1 MSSTMDFMLW
11 LSLTMPTLR
20 TYCHCVEFPL
30 SQKCRARYGLLFIYQ
45 VTTNNLKN
53 QLSVRFLLNLILL
66 LLIRSRSEPAKNLN
80 MVVQPKLKTNLA
92 EAVNQ
97 KARRRRN
104 TLSKKASE
112 YCSECDADIHLVLR
126 MKKSGKI
133 FVLTSKSKDWP
144 LSQNQLVSSSGLSIS
159 PQERY

>member
-1 MSSTMDFMLW
+1 
-11 LSLTMPTLR
+11 
-20 TYCHCVEFPL
+20 
-30 SQKCRARYGLLFIYQ
+30 
-45 VTTNNLKN
+45 
-53 QLSVRFLLNLILL
+53 
-66 LLIRSRSEPAKNLN
+66 
-80 MVVQPKLKTNLA
+80 MVVQPRLKTNLA

-104 TLSKKASE
+104 TLFKKASE

-133 FVLTSKSKDWP
+133 FVLTSNSKDWP

-159 PQERY
+159 PQARY